1 MGKAIIIPSA
11 SWAQKNL
18 GRVTFVQP
26 DMLFISGEGTING
39 ESVYTAM
46 IGGSA
51 VNAQWSINDASL
63 AELSANEGESI
74 TLTPLTSGDIILT
87 ASYEGKT
94 ATRSI
99 TMSVEQPETYL
110 ERYVLA
116 DIPEEDVRYSGT
128 TAAGRTTIYFPFCL
142 DNAEKWKL
150 NLSVAEGAPI
160 KVGVQLHSEKYVVST
175 STSSPTATNTRKSCW
190 DSGWITAGKSVECDE
205 TKNKSNTI
213 GGADNV
219 SRPSYVC
226 LCVTY
231 ASGSGFPT
239 LEEIKQNITAEL
251 QILEYRKEKV
261 YTQEDIDPNDFSILK
276 TSAGQTRTSI
286 YLDLQKHS
294 NFNMVLNVASGSP
307 IKVGVQYHDSRGAV
321 AGATSIVDT
330 TTTSW
335 DSGWMTAGKSVECD
349 ETRNKYNTV
358 GGATSANRP
367 TYIVLAVTYSNDN
380 TGTPTYEEI
389 MQYITYTLTLEAYE
403 ND

>member
-74 TLTPLTSGDIILT
+74 TLTPLTSGVIILT

-99 TMSVEQPETYL
+99 IMSVEQPETYL

-128 TAAGRTTIYFPFCL
+128 TAAGRTAIYFPFCL

-160 KVGVQLHSEKYVVST
+160 KVGVQLHCPE
-175 STSSPTATNTRKSCW
+175 PR
-190 DSGWITAGKSVECDE
+190 
-205 TKNKSNTI
+205 
-213 GGADNV
+213 
-219 SRPSYVC
+219 
-226 LCVTY
+226 CVT
-231 ASGSGFPT
+231 
-239 LEEIKQNITAEL
+239 
-251 QILEYRKEKV
+251 V
-261 YTQEDIDPNDFSILK
+261 
-276 TSAGQTRTSI
+276 
-286 YLDLQKHS
+286 
-294 NFNMVLNVASGSP
+294 
-307 IKVGVQYHDSRGAV
+307 
-321 AGATSIVDT
+321 
-330 TTTSW
+330 
-335 DSGWMTAGKSVECD
+335 
-349 ETRNKYNTV
+349 
-358 GGATSANRP
+358 
-367 TYIVLAVTYSNDN
+367 
-380 TGTPTYEEI
+380 
-389 MQYITYTLTLEAYE
+389 
-403 ND
+403 